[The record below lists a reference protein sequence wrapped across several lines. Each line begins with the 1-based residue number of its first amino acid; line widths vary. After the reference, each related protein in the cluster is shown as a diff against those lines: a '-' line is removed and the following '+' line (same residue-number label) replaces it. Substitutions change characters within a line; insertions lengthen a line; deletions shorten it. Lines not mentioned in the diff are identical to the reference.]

1 MFFSACVSPSD
12 PTLTVERVREV
23 MAEVGNWEKVATF
36 LKIPDFVRELVKDE
50 APERVGG
57 EREASEREEGCLMGE
72 MWVNADP
79 DASWEWLSMALYHVK
94 SEEKAAAMAKQ
105 HLPQGM
111 CICWTICKVR
121 YGLFVLLLFC
131 LFTVVLWYFLFVCC
145 CLLLFCGIFVCVLL
159 FTVVFLFVC
168 CCLLVFCG
176 MVCLFT
182 AVLFVYCCFEAPR
195 SRISLGLHF

>member
-131 LFTVVLWYFLFVCC
+131 GISCLCAVVYCCFVAFLFVCC
-145 CLLLFCGIFVCVLL
+145 CLLLFFCLCAVVYWCFVVWSVCLLLFCL
-159 FTVVFLFVC
+159 FTVVLK
-168 CCLLVFCG
+168 LLGAELV
-176 MVCLFT
+176 
-182 AVLFVYCCFEAPR
+182 
-195 SRISLGLHF
+195 